1 MARVFDVVEYPSE
14 MADELVH
21 RFPETG
27 IADLRFGSQVI
38 VRESQAAV
46 FFRDG
51 RALDVLGPGRH
62 TISTANVP
70 LLTNLLGKLFG
81 DRTPFTAE
89 VYFVSMREFADRKW
103 GTPQPIIVR
112 NTGVGLGIALLQGFG
127 TYSFQVKDPQQFV
140 TQIVGQLGAYRT
152 SDIETRLRT
161 MLLSRLQDLLGET
174 TSQKN
179 VLDLIGLTDELGA
192 GVRAKS
198 QDDFLAIG
206 LLLKSF
212 YIGNLKPSDKSA
224 KELREMGML
233 DMQTYTQLQAA
244 DAMRDAAQNP
254 SGGAGLTAGIGA
266 GMGIGNVLS
275 GSLAGMTQG
284 QSQTQP
290 TTPSASNVMPDIMTP
305 SEAAGFLKVSEE
317 DVVAAINAGDLKA
330 RKIGSAYRISKDALQ
345 DYLRGRFY
353 KSVQKKVGT
362 NANLFYSTRWLY
374 ESTPV
379 SYPQPPRSVQ
389 PRHMTMARMS
399 PHPVLRNH

>member
-27 IADLRFGSQVI
+27 VADLRFGSQVI

-62 TISTANVP
+62 TITTANVP
-70 LLTNLLGKLFG
+70 LLTDLLGKLFG

-89 VYFVSMREFADRKW
+89 IYFVSMREFADRKW

-127 TYSFQVKDPQQFV
+127 TYSFQVTDPQQFV

-152 SDIETRLRT
+152 SDIENRLRT

-174 TSQKN
+174 TTQKN

-192 GVRAKS
+192 GVRAKA

-224 KELREMGML
+224 KELRDMGML

-275 GSLAGMTQG
+275 GSLAGMAQGQG

-290 TTPSASNVMPDIMTP
+290 TTPAAAAGMPDIMTP

-317 DVVAAINAGDLKA
+317 DVLAAITAGELKA
-330 RKIGSAYRISKDALQ
+330 RKIGSAFRVSKESLQ
-345 DYLRGRFY
+345 EYLRG
-353 KSVQKKVGT
+353 
-362 NANLFYSTRWLY
+362 
-374 ESTPV
+374 
-379 SYPQPPRSVQ
+379 
-389 PRHMTMARMS
+389 
-399 PHPVLRNH
+399 

>member
-1 MARVFDVVEYPSE
+1 MARIFDVVEYPSE
-14 MADELVH
+14 MMDELVH

-89 VYFVSMREFADRKW
+89 IYFVSMREFADRKW

-112 NTGVGLGIALLQGFG
+112 NAGVGLGIALLQGFG
-127 TYSFQVKDPQQFV
+127 TYSFQVTDPQQFV
-140 TQIVGQLGAYRT
+140 TQIVGQLGTYRT
-152 SDIETRLRT
+152 SDIENRLRT

-174 TSQKN
+174 TSQTN

-192 GVRAKS
+192 GVRAKA

-224 KELREMGML
+224 KELRDMGML

-266 GMGIGNVLS
+266 GMGIGNALS
-275 GSLAGMTQG
+275 GSLAGMMPGQG

-290 TTPSASNVMPDIMTP
+290 TFHATEGMPDVMTP

-317 DVVAAINAGDLKA
+317 DVLAAINAGDLKA
-330 RKIGSAYRISKDALQ
+330 RKIGSAYRISKESLQ
-345 DYLRGRFY
+345 EYLHG
-353 KSVQKKVGT
+353 
-362 NANLFYSTRWLY
+362 
-374 ESTPV
+374 
-379 SYPQPPRSVQ
+379 
-389 PRHMTMARMS
+389 
-399 PHPVLRNH
+399 